1 VQLTKD
7 RKEPRMPDLELDS
20 EASANVRR
28 ILARPSDPTAAS
40 EHVARGE
47 KAIRERRARAS
58 NREAVAH

>member
-1 VQLTKD
+1 
-7 RKEPRMPDLELDS
+7 MPDLELDS